1 MLAADLSGFTAL
13 SERLASLG
21 RVGAEEVTDLL
32 NRGFERMIALASDF
46 GGDVLKFGGDALL
59 IFFDGRD
66 HTARASA
73 TAIGMRAS
81 INQPLV
87 GTRAGHVKLRMSQGI
102 HAGEFTLFLVGAA
115 HRELFVTGPGV
126 TATIACEAAANP
138 GEILLSHE
146 AASRLP
152 AGYFADERPEGLILR
167 RRSFDGIWAIAA
179 KPHGKVDLRA
189 FVPQAQQEQI
199 AAGVRGE
206 HRRATIA
213 FLRFSNTDAVIEQQG
228 VESLAAQL
236 SASTELLH
244 QAVEAHGVHFL
255 ATDACMD
262 GGKFILTAGAPS
274 SSGHDE
280 DDMLHALRAFV
291 DGRPPLEVRVGVHR
305 GPVFVG
311 DLGSP
316 TRRTFTVMGDTV
328 NLAAR
333 LMETAGL
340 GQVVAS
346 RELLA
351 QTRSRFATVRLEPFT
366 VKGKSKLVDAAMVG
380 RVLPDTDSV
389 DSSAEQ
395 PFVGRATEL
404 RVLEDGLHAAQ
415 WGEGRVIE
423 IVGEP
428 GMGKSRLVDEFLR
441 LTRPPVSL
449 TIRGS
454 QYLRTTPYRAVRSPL
469 RGLGAIPGDAD
480 ADETGERLSQWVG
493 EIAPHLMSWLPLLA
507 IPFDANVAPT
517 PEAERVAQEFRRGQ
531 LERALLDLLAIVMPP
546 AGFLLVEDAHW
557 LDDASLSL
565 IAELVRPPRRG
576 QWLVV
581 FTRRPG
587 PAVTPADAA
596 AVELVLDPLGTEATV
611 QLAAV
616 AADKSSSLGPRDVE
630 RLAERAGGNPLFVI
644 ELIAAA
650 TAQGSTDA
658 LPDSIDQ
665 LLTSRIDTLAPPDRL
680 LLRDASVLGVR
691 VDPVLLASAIGD
703 EGLRSLARWEP
714 LGSFLEADHD
724 GSLHFRHALFQVAAY
739 EGLSFRRRGHVHR
752 AVGRVIERTAASP
765 REVAGL
771 LSLHFDASGDAQRA
785 WRYSVLAGE
794 DAAAKYANVEA
805 AEFFDRALANTKSAD
820 VPHAEITRVAE
831 AMGDRLELLS
841 RYTEAD
847 AAYQRAR
854 KHTTDPVGVVR
865 LLRKQGL
872 LRERLGRNT
881 DALRWLGR
889 ALRAAH
895 QGGDLA
901 GHGENLVALALAYGG
916 VRYRQGRYRDAIEWA
931 QRAATDAR
939 RINDQRGLAHALDL
953 IDLARISYPLT
964 PSPDLPGAA
973 LTIYE
978 EMGDL
983 VGQSSVLTNLA
994 LAAHQAG
1001 RWDDAVA
1008 LNERAREVAQQT
1020 GDVGSVAVAMCNL
1033 GEVLC
1038 DQGRCDEARDVLS
1051 QARRAAVAARY
1062 EILIAGTTL
1071 YLGRTEARAGNA
1083 EKALSLIDDALL
1095 MSQSMGAATVML
1107 DAQIRRAECLLALGR
1122 AQTALTVTESALT
1135 GIEHSDQDPNLRS
1148 AFFRVRGKSLLA
1160 LHDVEGARAAIEQA
1174 IGLARTAGA
1183 PGELA
1188 ESLLAQADV
1197 DDACGTPASTLR
1209 AEAFRIYRNLGVVD
1223 RVP

>member
-1 MLAADLSGFTAL
+1 
-13 SERLASLG
+13 
-21 RVGAEEVTDLL
+21 
-32 NRGFERMIALASDF
+32 
-46 GGDVLKFGGDALL
+46 
-59 IFFDGRD
+59 
-66 HTARASA
+66 
-73 TAIGMRAS
+73 
-81 INQPLV
+81 
-87 GTRAGHVKLRMSQGI
+87 
-102 HAGEFTLFLVGAA
+102 
-115 HRELFVTGPGV
+115 
-126 TATIACEAAANP
+126 
-138 GEILLSHE
+138 
-146 AASRLP
+146 
-152 AGYFADERPEGLILR
+152 
-167 RRSFDGIWAIAA
+167 
-179 KPHGKVDLRA
+179 
-189 FVPQAQQEQI
+189 
-199 AAGVRGE
+199 
-206 HRRATIA
+206 
-213 FLRFSNTDAVIEQQG
+213 
-228 VESLAAQL
+228 
-236 SASTELLH
+236 
-244 QAVEAHGVHFL
+244 
-255 ATDACMD
+255 
-262 GGKFILTAGAPS
+262 
-274 SSGHDE
+274 
-280 DDMLHALRAFV
+280 
-291 DGRPPLEVRVGVHR
+291 
-305 GPVFVG
+305 
-311 DLGSP
+311 
-316 TRRTFTVMGDTV
+316 
-328 NLAAR
+328 
-333 LMETAGL
+333 
-340 GQVVAS
+340 
-346 RELLA
+346 
-351 QTRSRFATVRLEPFT
+351 
-366 VKGKSKLVDAAMVG
+366 
-380 RVLPDTDSV
+380 
-389 DSSAEQ
+389 
-395 PFVGRATEL
+395 
-404 RVLEDGLHAAQ
+404 
-415 WGEGRVIE
+415 
-423 IVGEP
+423 
-428 GMGKSRLVDEFLR
+428 
-441 LTRPPVSL
+441 
-449 TIRGS
+449 
-454 QYLRTTPYRAVRSPL
+454 
-469 RGLGAIPGDAD
+469 
-480 ADETGERLSQWVG
+480 
-493 EIAPHLMSWLPLLA
+493 
-507 IPFDANVAPT
+507 
-517 PEAERVAQEFRRGQ
+517 
-531 LERALLDLLAIVMPP
+531 
-546 AGFLLVEDAHW
+546 
-557 LDDASLSL
+557 
-565 IAELVRPPRRG
+565 
-576 QWLVV
+576 
-581 FTRRPG
+581 
-587 PAVTPADAA
+587 
-596 AVELVLDPLGTEATV
+596 
-611 QLAAV
+611 
-616 AADKSSSLGPRDVE
+616 
-630 RLAERAGGNPLFVI
+630 
-644 ELIAAA
+644 
-650 TAQGSTDA
+650 
-658 LPDSIDQ
+658 
-665 LLTSRIDTLAPPDRL
+665 
-680 LLRDASVLGVR
+680 
-691 VDPVLLASAIGD
+691 
-703 EGLRSLARWEP
+703 
-714 LGSFLEADHD
+714 
-724 GSLHFRHALFQVAAY
+724 
-739 EGLSFRRRGHVHR
+739 
-752 AVGRVIERTAASP
+752 
-765 REVAGL
+765 
-771 LSLHFDASGDAQRA
+771 LHFDASGDAQRA